1 MTIWGGSGSSDPCFW
16 LMDPDPAI
24 FVIDLQDDSK
34 KLLFKFFCLFLFEC
48 IFTSFV
54 KDKCQ
59 KETQNRRNLNCSYY
73 FCMMIEGSGYI
84 PLTSGSGSRRPT
96 NMWIRN
102 NALQYFDL
110 CLTVFWPEYQAAF
123 VWQIYFVS
131 RFGSEFWDRPFKLF
145 SATEMIRNF
154 LPYPEP

>member
-1 MTIWGGSGSSDPCFW
+1 MTIWGGSGSCYFRHWPSRW
-16 LMDPDPAI
+16 
-24 FVIDLQDDSK
+24 QQ

-48 IFTSFV
+48 ITSFV

-102 NALQYFDL
+102 NALQLQYFDL
-110 CLTVFWPEYQAAF
+110 CRTVFWPEYQAAF

-131 RFGSEFWDRPFKLF
+131 RFGSEFWDCPFKLC
-145 SATEMIRNF
+145 SAAGMIRNF
-154 LPYPEP
+154 LPYPEPQ

>member
-1 MTIWGGSGSSDPCFW
+1 MTIWGGSGSCYFRHWPSRW
-16 LMDPDPAI
+16 
-24 FVIDLQDDSK
+24 QQ

-48 IFTSFV
+48 ITSFV